1 VKSGNRA
8 AFLVAIQP
16 GSLSQRPGGVN
27 TRLAV
32 RQIAKISRP
41 EHDAG
46 ALSGNPILP
55 SKTIEEPARQVPL
68 YGEYD
73 VAVLGGGPAGIAAA
87 VAAARAGRRTL
98 LIERYGF
105 LGGMG
110 TAAGVTNFC
119 GLHANVHGEM
129 HRVVQGIASELLD
142 RIDRLGGLN
151 APHLILGKI
160 LAQAYD
166 TAAYKIAADDLLA
179 THKVDILFHA
189 LGAGVV
195 MHDIRSIN
203 ALMVETKAGR
213 QAVRAGIFID
223 CSGDGDLAAW
233 AGAPFEIGDDQGH
246 MLYPSMMFRLNGIDP
261 EKAGDAW
268 RTIPALME
276 KAEAAGTHKFPRKAA
291 IVRPQRSQIEWRVNF
306 TQVAREDGAAVS
318 GLDPD
323 EMTRGEIEGRRQA
336 VKAFEFLRTV
346 PGFEKSYIVDL
357 PPQLGIRET
366 RRVVGGYMLSGE
378 DVLGCA
384 SFEDSI
390 GVNGWPMES
399 HVAGDVIFKF
409 PPIPESRGYNELPYR
424 MLVPEGIDNLLMAGR
439 CASMTH
445 DGQSAARVSGACFAM
460 GEAAGA
466 AADLALSGNT
476 IPRDIAVEKLQQALQ
491 QQGAFIG
498 RGQKVPEGL

>member
-1 VKSGNRA
+1 MP
-8 AFLVAIQP
+8 L
-16 GSLSQRPGGVN
+16 
-27 TRLAV
+27 
-32 RQIAKISRP
+32 
-41 EHDAG
+41 
-46 ALSGNPILP
+46 
-55 SKTIEEPARQVPL
+55 KTIEEPARQVPL
-68 YGEYD
+68 HGEYE

-110 TAAGVTNFC
+110 TAAGDTNFC

-129 HRVVQGIASELLD
+129 HRVVQGVASDLLA

-179 THKVDILFHA
+179 SHGVDILFHA
-189 LGAGVV
+189 LAAGVV
-195 MHDIRSIN
+195 MHDERHIS
-203 ALMVETKAGR
+203 ALMIETKAGR
-213 QAVRAGIFID
+213 QAVLAGIFID

-233 AGAPFEIGDDQGH
+233 AGARYEVGDNAGS

-261 EKAGDAW
+261 DKAGDAW
-268 RTIPALME
+268 RTIPTLME
-276 KAEAAGTHKFPRKAA
+276 QAEAAGTHHFPRKAA

-306 TQVAREDGAAVS
+306 TQLARKDGTAIN
-318 GLDPD
+318 GLEPD
-323 EMTRGEIEGRRQA
+323 DLTRGEIDGRRQA
-336 VKAFEFLRTV
+336 VNAFNFLRTV
-346 PGFEKSYIVDL
+346 PGFENSYIVDL

-366 RRVVGGYMLSGE
+366 RRIVGGYMLSGE

-384 SFEDSI
+384 AFDDTI

-409 PPIPESRGYNELPYR
+409 PPIPESRGFNELPYR
-424 MLVPEGIDNLLMAGR
+424 MLVPERVDNLLVAGR

-460 GEAAGA
+460 GEAAGTA
-466 AADLALSGNT
+466 AALALGGNT
-476 IPRDIAVEKLQQALQ
+476 IPRDIAVEKLQQQLQ

-498 RGQKVPEGL
+498 RDQKLPEGL

>member
-1 VKSGNRA
+1 MTA
-8 AFLVAIQP
+8 
-16 GSLSQRPGGVN
+16 
-27 TRLAV
+27 
-32 RQIAKISRP
+32 
-41 EHDAG
+41 
-46 ALSGNPILP
+46 
-55 SKTIEEPARQVPL
+55 KTIEEPARLVPL
-68 YGEYD
+68 YGEYE

-129 HRVVQGIASELLD
+129 HRVVQGIASDLLA

-179 THKVDILFHA
+179 SHGVDILFHA
-189 LGAGVV
+189 LGASAA
-195 MHDIRSIN
+195 MQDERRIA

-213 QAVRAGIFID
+213 QAVVAELFID

-233 AGAPFEIGDDQGH
+233 AGARFEVGDNAGS

-261 EKAGDAW
+261 ERAGEAW

-276 KAEAAGTHKFPRKAA
+276 QAEASGRHRFPRKAA
-291 IVRPQRSQIEWRVNF
+291 IVRPQRSPVEWRVNF
-306 TQVAREDGAAVS
+306 TQLARKDGTAIN
-318 GLDPD
+318 GLEPD
-323 EMTRGEIEGRRQA
+323 DLTRGEIDGRRQA
-336 VKAFEFLRTV
+336 IEAFNFLRTV
-346 PGFEKSYIVDL
+346 PGFENSYIVDL

-366 RRVVGGYMLSGE
+366 RRVVGGYMLSGD

-384 SFEDSI
+384 AFEDSI
-390 GVNGWPMES
+390 GVNGWPMET

-409 PPIPESRGYNELPYR
+409 PPIPQSRGFNELPYR
-424 MLVPEGIDNLLMAGR
+424 MLVPATVDNLLMAGR

-460 GEAAGA
+460 GEAAGTA
-466 AADLALSGNT
+466 AALALSGNT
-476 IPRDIAVEKLQQALQ
+476 LPRDIAVEKLQQQLE

-498 RGQKVPEGL
+498 GDQPVPEGL

>member
-1 VKSGNRA
+1 MP
-8 AFLVAIQP
+8 L
-16 GSLSQRPGGVN
+16 
-27 TRLAV
+27 
-32 RQIAKISRP
+32 
-41 EHDAG
+41 
-46 ALSGNPILP
+46 
-55 SKTIEEPARQVPL
+55 KTVTEPARKVPL
-68 YGEYD
+68 YGEYE

-87 VAAARAGRRTL
+87 VAASRSGRRTL

-119 GLHANVHGEM
+119 GLHANVYGEM
-129 HRVVQGIASELLD
+129 HRVVRGIASDLLD
-142 RIDRLGGLN
+142 RIDGLN

-160 LAQAYD
+160 FAQAYD
-166 TAAYKIAADDLLA
+166 TAAYKIAADELLA
-179 THKVDILFHA
+179 SHKVDILFHA

-195 MHDIRSIN
+195 MHDDRHIN

-213 QAVRAGIFID
+213 QAVRADIFID

-233 AGAPFEIGDDQGH
+233 AGAPYEVGDREGH

-261 EKAGDAW
+261 ERAGEAW
-268 RTIPALME
+268 KTIPALME
-276 KAEAAGTHKFPRKAA
+276 KAEAAGTHQFPRKAA
-291 IVRPQRSQIEWRVNF
+291 IVRPQRSGIEWRVNF
-306 TQVAREDGAAVS
+306 TQLARADGSAIN
-318 GLDPD
+318 GIEPD
-323 EMTRGEIEGRRQA
+323 DLTRGEIEGRRQA
-336 VKAFEFLRTV
+336 VEAFAFLRTV

-366 RRVVGGYMLSGE
+366 RRVVGGYLLGGE

-384 SFEDSI
+384 SFDDSI

-409 PPIPESRGYNELPYR
+409 PPIPQSRGFNELPYR
-424 MLVPEGIDNLLMAGR
+424 MLTPEGIDNLLVAGR

-460 GEAAGA
+460 GEAAGTA
-466 AADLALSGNT
+466 AALALDGNAL
-476 IPRDIAVEKLQQALQ
+476 PRDIAVEKLQQQLK

-498 RGQKVPEGL
+498 QDQAVPVGW

>member
-1 VKSGNRA
+1 MMRA
-8 AFLVAIQP
+8 
-16 GSLSQRPGGVN
+16 S
-27 TRLAV
+27 
-32 RQIAKISRP
+32 
-41 EHDAG
+41 
-46 ALSGNPILP
+46 
-55 SKTIEEPARQVPL
+55 TIEEPARQVPV

-73 VAVLGGGPAGIAAA
+73 VVVLGGGPAGIAAA
-87 VAAARAGRRTL
+87 VGAARAGRRTL

-119 GLHANVHGEM
+119 GLHANIFGEM
-129 HRVVQGIASELLD
+129 HRVVQGIASDLLA

-160 LAQAYD
+160 FAQAYD

-179 THKVDILFHA
+179 HHKVDILFHA

-195 MHDIRSIN
+195 MDGSHIR

-223 CSGDGDLAAW
+223 CSGDGDLAVW
-233 AGAPFEIGDDQGH
+233 AGAPHEVGDNQGG

-261 EKAGDAW
+261 AKAGDAW
-268 RTIPALME
+268 RTIPERMAQ
-276 KAEAAGTHKFPRKAA
+276 AEAAGTHKFPRKSA
-291 IVRPQRSQIEWRVNF
+291 IVRPQKSQIEWRVNF
-306 TQVAREDGAAVS
+306 TQVTRNDGGAIS
-318 GLDPD
+318 GIDPD
-323 EMTRGEIEGRRQA
+323 DMTRGEIEGRRQA
-336 VKAFEFLRTV
+336 VEAFKFLRTV
-346 PGFEKSYIVDL
+346 PGFENSYIVDL

-366 RRVVGGYMLSGE
+366 RRVIGGYMLSGE

-390 GVNGWPMES
+390 GVNGWPKES
-399 HVAGDVIFKF
+399 HVPGDVIFEF

-424 MLVPEGIDNLLMAGR
+424 MLVPEGVDNLLIAGR

-445 DGQSAARVSGACFAM
+445 EGQSAARVSGACFVM
-460 GEAAGA
+460 GEAAGTA
-466 AADLALSGNT
+466 AALALSGNT
-476 IPRDIAVEKLQQALQ
+476 IPRDISVEKLQQQLGK
-491 QQGAFIG
+491 QGAFIG
-498 RGQKVPEGL
+498 RDQAVPEGL